1 VTRRDGIVIAADQ
14 VDRRIVAP
22 SAFVADPS
30 AFVDVRIPRSVGKA
44 SYSFIGAGVSQ
55 NHDNPINL
63 PEPHGFHIG
72 AASMPSGVV
81 NNQHMHFTAEVFIC
95 TRGAFMMRIGE
106 LEDQEVEIR
115 EGDVF
120 SVPTWIFR
128 GFQNVSGDDAWLFTV
143 LGHDDTGGIL
153 WSPRVIK
160 EAAETGMYLR
170 HDQTIL
176 DTNNGDTLDGQ
187 RIIGP
192 LSEVDLE
199 ELDAYTDEEI
209 RAHIV
214 NRDTAA
220 YSERALLSSL
230 LEGHATELAPVI
242 GYGMTEDRHQVPPM
256 HRPLGFTLEWLRVA
270 PGNRIG
276 THRHDDTQAVL
287 LIDGDWEVSFNRD
300 EELTTRRPDRE
311 SIVSFPAGVWR
322 DLANVG
328 DRVAHALVVNGG
340 DGRTRLEWDERI
352 VAAVRERG
360 FARDAHGY
368 LAPLRLVEPA

>member
-1 VTRRDGIVIAADQ
+1 MVERSAPMSPEE
-14 VDRRIVAP
+14 VDRRIIPP

-72 AASMPSGVV
+72 AASMPSGVI

-95 TRGAFMMRIGE
+95 TRGAFMMRVGE
-106 LEDQEVEIR
+106 HEDQELEVR
-115 EGDVF
+115 AGDVF

-128 GFQNVSGDDAWLFTV
+128 GFQNVGDDDSWLFTV

-153 WSPRVIK
+153 WSPRVIR

-170 HDQTIL
+170 RDQTIL
-176 DTNNGDTLDGQ
+176 DTSAGDVLDGQ
-187 RIIGP
+187 DIIGP
-192 LSEVDLE
+192 MSEVDLA
-199 ELDAYTDEEI
+199 ELDVYTDDEL
-209 RAHIV
+209 RAHVV

-220 YSERALLSSL
+220 YSGRALLSSVL
-230 LEGHATELAPVI
+230 VGHAAELAPVI

-256 HRPLGFTLEWLRVA
+256 HRPLGFTLEWLRMP
-270 PGNRIG
+270 PGSSLG
-276 THRHDDTQAVL
+276 THRHDDTQALL
-287 LIDGDWEVSFNRD
+287 LIDGDWE
-300 EELTTRRPDRE
+300 LTLERGDDAVRRRPDRE
-311 SIVSFPAGVWR
+311 SVVSVPRGVWR

-328 DRVAHALVVNGG
+328 DDVAHALVVNGG
-340 DGRTRLEWDERI
+340 DSRTRIEWDPAI
-352 VAAVRERG
+352 VAAAREAG
-360 FARDAHGY
+360 YARDAHGY
-368 LAPLRLVEPA
+368 LAPIRLVEP